1 MDIEIPHNL
10 GREEVRRRLADNSH
24 RIGESIPGG
33 LAAVET
39 SWPSENRMAM
49 AISAMGQV
57 LQGHIDVEEARVV
70 FHMDLP
76 AALGFLRPM
85 IEGAIRDQGERM
97 LEPPKD

>member
-1 MDIEIPHNL
+1 MEIEIPHSL
-10 GREEVRRRLADNSH
+10 GRAEVRRRLADNSH

-33 LAAVET
+33 MAEIET

-49 AISAMGQV
+49 SITAMGQV
-57 LQGHIDVEEARVV
+57 LRGHIDIEETRVV

-76 AALGFLRPM
+76 PALGFLRPM

-97 LEPPKD
+97 LEPPGD